1 VQVTRREEDIGMNHQ
16 RQDRNGTGAHRRAR
30 AWAGALA
37 LVLAGLVSGALPAPS
52 YAGPNDGPPRRE
64 DGRDSRDSGRDS
76 GRDARSAPSR
86 GDSRWGSSADPRS
99 FEARAEEQRRIL
111 QENANNA
118 EMTRRMSRMTPDE
131 RADLR
136 RQIND
141 ARQEVYSVPRR

>member
-1 VQVTRREEDIGMNHQ
+1 MNHQ
-16 RQDRNGTGAHRRAR
+16 RQDRNRAGALRRAR

-37 LVLAGLVSGALPAPS
+37 LVIGAVVAAPAG
-52 YAGPNDGPPRRE
+52 AGPSDGPQRRDDRRE
-64 DGRDSRDSGRDS
+64 SRDSRDSRDDRAQEQS
-76 GRDARSAPSR
+76 GR
-86 GDSRWGSSADPRS
+86 WGGSADPRS
-99 FEARAEEQRRIL
+99 FEARAEEQRRVL